1 MKQGRASET
10 AGVAALWRAV
20 ETRRPERERVCSD
33 SFAECFLSGTY
44 RLTVKSRLLTKIGR
58 WRGERRNPGIAGMCV
73 ARTRCID
80 DCLKGCI
87 GGGIEQLVILG
98 AGYDSR
104 AYRTDE
110 LRGKV
115 RVFEVDHPA
124 TQEMKMQKVKKIL
137 GYLPDYVVYVPVDF
151 ETQRLDDRLIESGYS
166 KDLRTLFI
174 WEGVIYYL
182 TPESVDETLD
192 FVANNSG
199 GGSSIIF
206 DYFFKSVVDGTSELE
221 ESKRWQRV
229 MSGDERRWGEW
240 YTFGIEEGTIDDF
253 LSQRGFCQVVNANGE
268 SLRNAYFTGKNRSRL
283 VFRGWATVHAQ
294 VRPREQ
300 A

>member
-1 MKQGRASET
+1 MKQGRASES
-10 AGVAALWRAV
+10 AATSAAYRAV
-20 ETRRPERERVCSD
+20 ETKRPEHERVCCD
-33 SFAECFLSGTY
+33 PFAEYFLSGIY
-44 RLTVKSRLLTKIGR
+44 SLLARSRLLGKIGF
-58 WRGERRNPGIAGMCV
+58 WYSERKVPGSVGIFL

-80 DCLKGCI
+80 DYLKECI
-87 GGGIEQLVILG
+87 NGGIEQLVILG

-104 AYRTDE
+104 AYRFDE
-110 LRGKV
+110 LKGRVKV
-115 RVFEVDHPA
+115 LEVDHPA
-124 TQEMKMQKVKKIL
+124 TQEMKMQKIKKIL

-151 ETQRLDDRLIESGYS
+151 EKERLDDRLIESGYS

-221 ESKRWQRV
+221 ESKRFQRSKV
-229 MSGDERRWGEW
+229 KYERRWGEW